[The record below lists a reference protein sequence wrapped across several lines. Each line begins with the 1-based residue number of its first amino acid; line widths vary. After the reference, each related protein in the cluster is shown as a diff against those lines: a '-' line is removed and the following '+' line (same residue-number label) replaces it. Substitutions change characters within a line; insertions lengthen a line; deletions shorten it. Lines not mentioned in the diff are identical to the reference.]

1 MTSIDLKDKKILY
14 ELDLDARQSLTQIG
28 KKVGLKKDVV
38 SYRIKKLQDE
48 GVIRNFWTAIN
59 TMKLGYN
66 VVRIYINFQDVGPSL
81 KKEIIEHFTKHK
93 NVWAILSVQGPIDFD
108 VIYWVNDF
116 YEFNQFWIKTLG
128 VYGKFF
134 SSYTFSLFT
143 HGIAC
148 KKSYLLTNEILETD
162 NKHYIFC
169 SSGPTVNIDKTDYQL
184 LNEIV
189 LNARIPLID
198 LAQKLNCSSQTINY
212 RIKNLMKTGVI
223 QAFRAGIDLSK
234 LGLIN
239 CSIDLYLKDHI
250 QRNNIIQY
258 LNRRPDIEYI
268 LDGVIGWA
276 DINIEVMVEN
286 IDNLTKLME
295 ELDNKFPAV
304 IRKHNIWISKQ
315 VHKERWLPELY

>member
-1 MTSIDLKDKKILY
+1 MVGIDLKDRKILY

-38 SYRIKKLQDE
+38 SYRIKKMQDE
-48 GVIRNFWTAIN
+48 GVIKNFWTAIN

-66 VVRIYINFQDVGPSL
+66 VFRAYINFQDVSPSL
-81 KKEIIEHFTKHK
+81 KKEIIEHFNTHK

-108 VIYWVNDF
+108 VIYWVNDT

-128 VYGKFF
+128 KYGRFF
-134 SSYTFSLFT
+134 SNYTFSLFT

-148 KKSYLLTNEILETD
+148 KKSYLLTNDILETD
-162 NKHYIFC
+162 NKHYTF
-169 SSGPTVNIDKTDYQL
+169 SSIGKSVNIDKIDFEI
-184 LNEIV
+184 LNEIA
-189 LNARIPLID
+189 LNARIPLIE

-212 RIKNLMKTGVI
+212 RLKNLIKTGVI
-223 QAFRAGIDLSK
+223 QAFRVEVDLSK

-239 CSIDLYLKDHI
+239 CSLDLYLNDHTK
-250 QRNNIIQY
+250 REKIIQY
-258 LNRRPDIEYI
+258 LNRRPDVEYI
-268 LDGVIGWA
+268 LDGLIGWC
-276 DINIEVMVEN
+276 DLSIEVMVEN
-286 IDNLTKLME
+286 IDKLTKLIE
-295 ELDNKFPAV
+295 ELDNKFPTV